1 MATERRGAPTAR
13 LVIAD
18 DHDLARA
25 GLRSMLAG
33 ERGLEIVG
41 EATTGREA
49 LMLARR
55 LQPNLV
61 LMDVRMPE
69 MDGLAATRAIQ
80 AECPRVSVLIV
91 TMHENLDYLFEALKA
106 GAAGYLLKDATQ
118 REVVGAVRQ
127 VLRGESLLNGEMA
140 ARLLHRLAEEP
151 ARSDHAPVVPLTP
164 REAEVL
170 GLLAQGLTNREIA
183 GRLFLSVGT
192 VKVHVERILSK
203 LGVSDRTQAAV
214 RAVTLGL
221 AQPSPP

>member
-1 MATERRGAPTAR
+1 MATERPAAATAR

-33 ERGLEIVG
+33 ERGLAVVG
-41 EATTGREA
+41 EAANGREA
-49 LMLARR
+49 LALARR
-55 LQPNLV
+55 LQPDLV

-69 MDGLAATRAIQ
+69 MDGLAATRAIK
-80 AECPRVSVLIV
+80 AECPRVSVVIV

-118 REVVGAVRQ
+118 REVVSAVRQ
-127 VLRGESLLNGEMA
+127 VLRGESLLNGELA
-140 ARLLHRLAEEP
+140 TRLLHRLAEEP
-151 ARSDHAPVVPLTP
+151 AQQDPLPTVPLTP

-170 GLLAQGLTNREIA
+170 RLLAQGLTNREIA
-183 GRLFLSVGT
+183 GQLYVSVGT
-192 VKVHVERILSK
+192 VKVHVERILAK

-221 AQPSPP
+221 AQPSRS